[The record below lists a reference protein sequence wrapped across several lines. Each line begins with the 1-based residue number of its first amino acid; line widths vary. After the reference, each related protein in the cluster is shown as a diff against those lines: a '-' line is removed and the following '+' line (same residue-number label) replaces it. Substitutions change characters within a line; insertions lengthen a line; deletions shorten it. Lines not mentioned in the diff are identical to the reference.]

1 MWRPEID
8 FENGFSSPTLTEK
21 ETKIMSTPSMTIPAA
36 NTRTQSATD
45 ELPKTMRA
53 IVAYAP
59 GDYRLET
66 VPVPRAGADDI
77 IIKVEACGICAGD
90 IKSYVGAESF
100 WGGNGQPPYIK
111 APMIP
116 GHEFVG
122 HVVELGE
129 NVARKGEVKIGDR
142 LISEQIVPCWE
153 CRFCKRGEYWM
164 CEKHDVYGFQNNVN
178 GGFAEY
184 MRYPK
189 ESINHQVPQDLPLEK
204 AILVEPFAC
213 SAWCVKRA
221 DIQLDDVVV
230 LAGAGTLGLGM
241 VGCARLRN
249 PKKLVVLDTRPERL
263 ELAKKFGADIV
274 MNPLEEDVV
283 KIVKEMTGGY
293 GCDIYIEAT
302 GHPNAVI
309 QGLQMIRKLGRFVEF
324 SVFSH
329 DVTVDWSIISDRKQ
343 LDILGV
349 HLGPYCYPFVIDAIG
364 DGRLPTEG
372 VVTHRLPLEEYEKGF
387 EMMKKG
393 EKSLKILLEP

>member
-1 MWRPEID
+1 MNPQTLEVSAPATGASPSKQDLPE
-8 FENGFSSPTLTEK
+8 
-21 ETKIMSTPSMTIPAA
+21 
-36 NTRTQSATD
+36 
-45 ELPKTMRA
+45 TMRA
-53 IVAYAP
+53 VVAYAP
-59 GDYRLET
+59 GDYRLEQ

-77 IIKVEACGICAGD
+77 IVKVEACGICAGD

-116 GHEFVG
+116 GHEFLG
-122 HVVELGE
+122 HVVEVGE
-129 NVARKGEVKIGDR
+129 NVAKRGDVKIGDR

-164 CEKHDVYGFQNNVN
+164 CEKHDVYGFQKNVN

-189 ESINHQVPQDLPLEK
+189 EGINHHVPENLPIEK
-204 AILVEPFAC
+204 AILVEPYAC
-213 SAWCVKRA
+213 SAWCIKRA
-221 DIQLDDVVV
+221 QIGWDDFVV

-241 VGCARLRN
+241 VGAARLRN
-249 PKKLVVLDTRPERL
+249 PKKLVVLDVKPERL
-263 ELAKKFGADIV
+263 KLAKEFGADLIF
-274 MNPLEEDVV
+274 NPLEDDVV

-302 GHPNAVI
+302 GHPNAVV

-343 LDILGV
+343 LDVLGV
-349 HLGPYCYPFVIDAIG
+349 HLGPYCYPFVIEAIS
-364 DGRLPTEG
+364 DGRLPTRG
-372 VVTHRLPLEEYEKGF
+372 VVTHQLPLEDYQKGL

-393 EKSLKILLEP
+393 ENSLKILLIP

>member
-1 MWRPEID
+1 MNPQ
-8 FENGFSSPTLTEK
+8 TLEASVPASRASTLK
-21 ETKIMSTPSMTIPAA
+21 E
-36 NTRTQSATD
+36 D
-45 ELPKTMRA
+45 LPKTMRA
-53 IVAYAP
+53 VVAYAP
-59 GDYRLET
+59 GDYRLEE

-116 GHEFVG
+116 GHEFLG

-129 NVARKGEVKIGDR
+129 NVAKRGDVKIGDR

-189 ESINHQVPQDLPLEK
+189 EGINHHVPEDLPIEK

-213 SAWCVKRA
+213 SAWCIKRA
-221 DIQLDDVVV
+221 QIGWDDFVV

-241 VGCARLRN
+241 VGAARLRN
-249 PKKLVVLDTRPERL
+249 PKKLVVLDVKPERL
-263 ELAKKFGADIV
+263 KLAKEFGADLV
-274 MNPLEEDVV
+274 FNPLEDDVV

-302 GHPNAVI
+302 GHPNAVV

-343 LDILGV
+343 LDVLGV
-349 HLGPYCYPFVIDAIG
+349 HLGPYCYPFVIEAIS
-364 DGRLPTEG
+364 DGRLPTRG
-372 VVTHRLPLEEYEKGF
+372 VVTHQLPLEDYTKGL

-393 EKSLKILLEP
+393 ENSLKILLVP